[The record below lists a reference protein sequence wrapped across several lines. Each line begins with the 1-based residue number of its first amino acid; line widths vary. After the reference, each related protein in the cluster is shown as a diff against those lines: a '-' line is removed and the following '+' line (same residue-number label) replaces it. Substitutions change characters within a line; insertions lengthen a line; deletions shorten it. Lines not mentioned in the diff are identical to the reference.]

1 MQPHFS
7 SILRQTVKN
16 SRFTALRYRIP
27 EKSLCG
33 SITCGYRYCRGKN
46 GRRKTGIRNDELF
59 EETDSVI
66 AHRRGHDLNE
76 CIAGEIV
83 VIPAADRAQE
93 PAAGILIGGFISGRD
108 RHTDDLAAPVPVGDL
123 IPVAVGCAAYP
134 ALCVAVGGIAAAW

>member
-59 EETDSVI
+59 EEADSEI
-66 AHRRGHDLNE
+66 ADRRRHDMDE
-76 CIAGEIV
+76 RIAGEIV
-83 VIPAADRAQE
+83 VFPAVDRPQE
-93 PAAGILIGGFISGRD
+93 PAAGILIGGFIPGRD
-108 RHTDDLAAPVPVGDL
+108 RHTDNFAVPVPVGDL
-123 IPVAVGCAAYP
+123 SSVVDGAAAYP
-134 ALCVAVGGIAAAW
+134 SMRIAVGGIAAVW